1 MHIVFGLCKRVE
13 VRYSSVT
20 IILPCHV
27 ISIVFVRIGL
37 PITWPNRL
45 LAILGVI
52 NEGVLGGIPPS
63 QQIKSATRA
72 GVIERDIPPEAKVKP
87 PHERY

>member
-1 MHIVFGLCKRVE
+1 VE
-13 VRYSSVT
+13 VRDSSVT

-27 ISIVFVRIGL
+27 ISTVFVGIGL
-37 PITWPNRL
+37 SITWPNRF

-52 NEGVLGGIPPS
+52 NEGVLGSIPPS
-63 QQIKSATRA
+63 QQIRSATRA
-72 GVIERDIPPEAKVKP
+72 GVIEKSDIPPKAKVKA